1 MLVVEIIQM
10 WDAMCGCLRW
20 WRVCDG
26 DYDLSCDG
34 VWVCG
39 MRVGMRACPG
49 VLRNER
55 CCGVNL

>member
-1 MLVVEIIQM
+1 MF
-10 WDAMCGCLRW
+10 AMVAC
-20 WRVCDG
+20 VCDG